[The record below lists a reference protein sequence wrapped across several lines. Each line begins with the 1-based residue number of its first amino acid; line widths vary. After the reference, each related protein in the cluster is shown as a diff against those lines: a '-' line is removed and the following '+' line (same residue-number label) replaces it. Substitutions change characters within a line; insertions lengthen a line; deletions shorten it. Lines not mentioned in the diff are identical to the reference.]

1 MESKHAAGPPIGHT
15 KPRTGQDDV
24 IPRSIGH
31 IWIGPLAPPNEWME
45 SWKAAHPDWTYRLF
59 DNDYLTGR
67 RFRNQA
73 QINEYFRRGKYA
85 GVSDLMR
92 YEILYE
98 MGGFL
103 PEADS
108 ICLHPVDDLFTE
120 ARAYSVY
127 EFPEGRT
134 GMLSPFLACEPGNP
148 VIGAV
153 IDSLSALVPD
163 QMEMPWTTTGNGF
176 LRNFLEGSPR
186 LKAMVKVFPS
196 HYFIPEHYKGESY
209 SGPDRIYARQMWGTT
224 TRSYPAQADRGP
236 EIQKEIARR
245 KSEVLEQLEAKLEPF
260 PKILTKE
267 VRRVSGMKPGG
278 PLKVLFCGGH
288 PDDAEIYA
296 YGTMIAYLQ
305 AGAEVAQLMVCKGDG
320 GLTRRVKE
328 RPIAEARLD
337 EARAAAAM
345 IGAELITYDLN
356 DGTLAAQRAHLVELL
371 MQTIAE
377 TEPDI
382 IITHAPNDYHPD
394 HRVLSAAVTLAAAE
408 SAPVLYADTMKG
420 VNFSPTHYV
429 NVTKVMEQKLRCL
442 RQHQSQW
449 PRRYVMTCKELCA
462 RRGKEATG
470 TGDVRA
476 EAFRADPTPSFPKID
491 HLLPPGSL
499 ARNRP

>member
-1 MESKHAAGPPIGHT
+1 M
-15 KPRTGQDDV
+15 

-31 IWIGPLAPPNEWME
+31 IWIGPLAPPSDWME
-45 SWKAAHPDWTYRLF
+45 SWRAAHPDWTYRLF
-59 DNDYLTGR
+59 DNDYLTSR

-85 GVSDLMR
+85 GVADLMR

-108 ICLHPVDDLFTE
+108 ICLHPVDELFTQ
-120 ARAYSVY
+120 ACAYSVY

-153 IDSLSALVPD
+153 IDSLSTLAPEKM
-163 QMEMPWTTTGNGF
+163 QMPWTTTGNGF
-176 LRNFLEGSPR
+176 LRSFLDAHPR
-186 LKAMVKVFPS
+186 WKASVKIFPS

-224 TRSYPAQADRGP
+224 TRSYPGQAD
-236 EIQKEIARR
+236 IAREDQREIERR
-245 KSEVLEQLEAKLEPF
+245 KAEVLEQLEAKLEPF

-267 VRRVSGMKPGG
+267 LRRVRGMRSGRQ
-278 PLKVLFCGGH
+278 LKVLFCGGH

-296 YGTMIAYLQ
+296 YGTMISYIQ
-305 AGAEVAQLMVCKGDG
+305 AGAKVVQLMVCNGDRG
-320 GLTRRVKE
+320 VTGRVKD
-328 RPIAEARLD
+328 RPVAEARLD

-345 IGAELITYDLN
+345 IGAELITYELS
-356 DGTLAAQRAHLVELL
+356 DGTLAAQRAHLVDLL
-371 MQTIAE
+371 IQTIAQ

-382 IITHAPNDYHPD
+382 VITHAPNDYHPD
-394 HRVLSAAVTLAAAE
+394 HRVLSAAVNLAAAE

-429 NVTKVMEQKLRCL
+429 DITEVMEQKLRCL

-449 PRRYVMTCKELCA
+449 PRRYVIACKELCA
-462 RRGKEATG
+462 RRGEEATG
-470 TGDVRA
+470 IRDVRA
-476 EAFRADPTPSFPKID
+476 EAFRADPSQRFPNID

-499 ARNRP
+499 ARNKP

>member
-1 MESKHAAGPPIGHT
+1 M
-15 KPRTGQDDV
+15 

-31 IWIGPLAPPNEWME
+31 IWIGPLAPPSEWME
-45 SWKAAHPDWTYRLF
+45 SWKTAHPGWTYRLF

-67 RFRNQA
+67 RFRNQV

-108 ICLHPVDDLFTE
+108 ICLNPVDDLFTE

-153 IDSLSALVPD
+153 IDSLSALAPE

-176 LRNFLEGSPR
+176 LRSFLDANPR
-186 LKAMVKVFPS
+186 WKAMVKIFPS
-196 HYFIPEHYKGESY
+196 HYFIPEHYKGEIY

-224 TRSYPAQADRGP
+224 TRSYPGQADIEP
-236 EIQKEIARR
+236 ENQREVDRR
-245 KSEVLEQLEAKLEPF
+245 KSEVLEKLEAKLEPF

-267 VRRVSGMKPGG
+267 VRRVRGMKPGR

-305 AGAEVAQLMVCKGDG
+305 AGAQVVQLMVCNGDG
-320 GLTRRVKE
+320 GVTRRVKD
-328 RPIAEARLD
+328 RPVAEARLD

-345 IGAELITYDLN
+345 IGADLITYELS
-356 DGTLAAQRAHLVELL
+356 DGTLAAQRAHLVDLL
-371 MQTIAE
+371 IQTIAQ

-382 IITHAPNDYHPD
+382 VITHAPNDYHPD
-394 HRVLSAAVTLAAAE
+394 HRVLSAAVNLAAAE

-429 NVTKVMEQKLRCL
+429 DITAVMEQKLRCL

-449 PRRYVMTCKELCA
+449 PRRYVIACKALCA
-462 RRGKEATG
+462 RRGEEATG
-470 TGDVRA
+470 NGDVRA
-476 EAFRADPTPSFPKID
+476 EAFRADPSQRFPKID

-499 ARNRP
+499 ASNKP